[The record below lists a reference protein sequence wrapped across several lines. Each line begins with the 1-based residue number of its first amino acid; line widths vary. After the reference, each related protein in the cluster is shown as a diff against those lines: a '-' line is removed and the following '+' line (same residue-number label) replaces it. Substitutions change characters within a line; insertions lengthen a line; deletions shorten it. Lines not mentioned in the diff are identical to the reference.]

1 MELYVTAVMP
11 PQNLQDNWRKNLLS
25 LQLRTSLQSFLV
37 VYLQSSVA
45 AVVPQGD
52 VDLDVDAVECTVA

>member
-1 MELYVTAVMP
+1 MP
-11 PQNLQDNWRKNLLS
+11 PQNLQDNWRENLLS

-37 VYLQSSVA
+37 VSLQSSVA